1 MFKKL
6 IILLLLTIFLLST
19 IPFFYLINYSQTI
32 TLKEE
37 KVVYEMPYPG
47 ILPDH
52 PLYSLKIVRDRSLDF
67 ITREKIEKAKLYLL
81 FSDKRIKMGEAL
93 VKKGKN
99 DLAISTASKA
109 EKYFL
114 KIPILLQES
123 KKQGNA
129 PTQELINKIKSSN
142 IKHKEIIQNFLKEI
156 PEGEQHRIQE
166 ILQINTL
173 IKKQLSDLK

>member
-6 IILLLLTIFLLST
+6 ITLLLLIFFLLST

-52 PLYSLKIVRDRSLDF
+52 PLYSLKILRDRVWDF
-67 ITREKIEKAKLYLL
+67 TTRDLIKKAKLYLL
-81 FSDKRIKMGEAL
+81 FSDKRIKMGEFLAQ
-93 VKKGKN
+93 KGKN
-99 DLAISTASKA
+99 DLAISTTSKA

-114 KIPILLQES
+114 KIAPLLIQS
-123 KKQGNA
+123 KKQGSAA
-129 PTQELINKIKSSN
+129 PQELINKIKSSN
-142 IKHKEIIQNFLKEI
+142 AKHKESIQNLLKII
-156 PEGEQHRIQE
+156 PEGEQHRIKE
-166 ILQINTL
+166 ILRINETV
-173 IKKQLSDLK
+173 KKQLADL